1 MSNPAQT
8 PQISWDFG
16 TAYEFLISLHVL
28 HNPTHYGIRPSY
40 AAGVRSRIP
49 AAERKLLEDVMP
61 MINAPLSWTY
71 NLPAPKDAI
80 SALWAFK
87 QIPPAE
93 RMIKLMEL
101 DTPCDDLDPTARE
114 KHENYNRLLLQIA
127 TEGKWK
133 TNDIDAI
140 TKLFGKKETAKKE
153 DLERFFERWS
163 KPTELGE
170 GFLSALQAY
179 YQSFFEEEE
188 KRVLPF
194 LQTSLEKAKALAIS
208 LEFDELFD
216 TLSQGVQL
224 NDESRAPKYIFVP
237 AFWTTPLIFFNK
249 LDNETMMILFG
260 ARPADTSV
268 VPGETLP
275 DGLVRSLKALADPT
289 RLKILYYLSHEDLT
303 PSELA
308 RRLHLRAPTVT
319 HHLSELRLASL
330 VNVIV
335 DGQEKKYTARHEA
348 LQATFTNLQNFLD
361 TKE

>member
-1 MSNPAQT
+1 MSNLAEH
-8 PQISWDFG
+8 PQISWDIG

-61 MINAPLSWTY
+61 MIGAPLSWTY

-87 QIPPAE
+87 QIPPAD
-93 RMIKLMEL
+93 RMIKLLEL
-101 DTPCDDLDPTARE
+101 DKPCDDTEPIARE
-114 KHENYNRLLLQIA
+114 KHENYNRLLMQIA
-127 TEGKWK
+127 SDGKWK
-133 TNDIDAI
+133 SDDIGTI
-140 TKLFGKKETAKKE
+140 IKLFGKKESAKTG
-153 DLERFFERWS
+153 DIERFFERWS
-163 KPTELGE
+163 NPTDLGD

-194 LQTSLEKAKALAIS
+194 LQAGIEKARTLANS
-208 LEFDELFD
+208 LEFDKLFT

-224 NDESRAPKYIFVP
+224 NDEFRTPNYIFVP

-249 LDNETMMILFG
+249 IDSETMMILFG

-303 PSELA
+303 PSELS

-335 DGQEKKYTARHEA
+335 EGQEKKYTARHEA
-348 LQATFTNLQNFLD
+348 LEAAFANLQNFLN
-361 TKE
+361 TNE